1 MRDCITVLASL
12 YENLYQGSLATI
24 IEEAIQ
30 ENFVTPAALDV
41 LADAAQNGSSAAR
54 ILAIKGL
61 DALSADHVC
70 AESARKA
77 LILCAADTSKQVQ
90 EVLIECFTNHPDWEQ
105 DYLTML
111 GSKKAA
117 VHSLVVRILAGIDT
131 EKYRSTLEGAL
142 AVEKNAKVTDQITA
156 LLNDVDC

>member
-1 MRDCITVLASL
+1 MAKLIKR
-12 YENLYQGSLATI
+12 G
-24 IEEAIQ
+24 EE
-30 ENFVTPAALDV
+30 
-41 LADAAQNGSSAAR
+41 
-54 ILAIKGL
+54 
-61 DALSADHVC
+61 
-70 AESARKA
+70 ARKA
-77 LILCAADTSKQVQ
+77 LTTCAGDSSKQVQ
-90 EVLIECFTNHPDWEQ
+90 ELLAERYIRHPDWEQ